1 MFNNQQVGAK
11 TKIHKVYKIAQTR
24 LKPFLTFP
32 YSMGMV
38 TAKRKYPKIVDK
50 FAALGIHDGDEYD
63 EN

>member
-1 MFNNQQVGAK
+1 LQ
-11 TKIHKVYKIAQTR
+11 KIAQDR
-24 LKPFLTFP
+24 LIPFLTFP